1 MEKTDAYVFYH
12 SADFDGYLSCALIAA
27 YLKYN
32 NKNFVLKS
40 YNYGN
45 ELDLDSLDKN
55 AIIYAADISFDP
67 QIMLKIKSEFKDFIW
82 IDHHISAI
90 SNSEINGYSDLPG
103 LRTTDHAACVLVW
116 LYFKKLGFDFT
127 EKLKFNFTC
136 VKWIGEYDIWD
147 HSDPNVL
154 PFQYGLRTENLHP
167 KSPFALNKWRYL
179 LTSNDSYLKQVV
191 KKGKIILAYIEQ
203 DNTKKCFSMSYVI
216 DFENYKCVCANYS
229 SNSQFFDKIFN
240 NQKHDLMLL
249 YSFNPKSNTFN
260 CSIYSRREDVD
271 CSKLAQKYGG
281 GGHFHAAG
289 FRLTPEQANQIL
301 FSVIQN

>member
-1 MEKTDAYVFYH
+1 MNKVDAYVFYH

-32 NKNFVLKS
+32 NKTFLLKS

-45 ELDLDSLDKN
+45 PLDIDSLDKN
-55 AIIYAADISFDP
+55 AVIYAADISFEP
-67 QIMLKIKSEFKDFIW
+67 EIMLRFKNEFKDFIW

-90 SNSEINGYSDLPG
+90 SESNDNGYSDLPG

-116 LYFKKLGFDFT
+116 LYFKNLEFDFDK
-127 EKLKFNFTC
+127 KLKFNFTV
-136 VKWIGEYDIWD
+136 VKWIGEYDIWN

-179 LTSNDSYLKQVV
+179 LTSNNSSLKQIV
-191 KKGKIILAYIEQ
+191 KKGKTILAYIDQ
-203 DNTKKCFSMSYVI
+203 DNIKKSFSLSYVI
-216 DFENYKCVCANYS
+216 EFENYKCLCANYS
-229 SNSQFFDKIFN
+229 SNSKFFDKIYDEN
-240 NQKHDLMLL
+240 KHDLMLL
-249 YSFNPKSNTFN
+249 YSFNGNGNAFN
-260 CSIYSRREDVD
+260 CSIYSTKENVD
-271 CSKLAQKYGG
+271 CSKIAQKYGG

-289 FRLTPEQANQIL
+289 FRLTLEQANEIL
-301 FSVIQN
+301 FTQK